1 MENIINKAIAVLSA
15 IREDWRI
22 MYMNKVVDILMKCD
36 GLDES
41 EALSLIDECREALE
55 EGDSEAIQYYL
66 GLEDDYIFDVLG
78 W

>member
-1 MENIINKAIAVLSA
+1 
-15 IREDWRI
+15 
-22 MYMNKVVDILMKCD
+22 MNKVVDILMKCD